1 MGKGEI
7 WVFEGDSETSRH
19 IAKVLSGLVNPVR
32 VVENNFDFEA
42 CFRGQ
47 SDETPPLLLLV
58 DLSNRQSWQI
68 INLATQHGVDERM
81 TMVALVDA
89 STEHLVDRAY
99 EAGAKT
105 YLRKPLVFSDFVRR
119 AKLLNLNVLIHP
131 SRGETS

>member
-7 WVFEGDSETSRH
+7 WVLGGDLETSRH
-19 IAKVLSGLVNPVR
+19 IAKVLSGLVNPIR
-32 VVENNFDFEA
+32 VIEDSFDFEA

-47 SDETPPLLLLV
+47 SNETPPLLLLL
-58 DLSNRQSWQI
+58 DLSNKLSWQI
-68 INLATQHGVDERM
+68 INLATQHGVDRRM
-81 TMVALVDA
+81 TIVALVDA
-89 STEHLVDRAY
+89 ASEHLVDRAY

-105 YLRKPLVFSDFVRR
+105 YLRKPLVFSDFVKR